1 MNNETTAEVASTAK
15 ETIYLFIKRTFDII
29 AGIFGCILLIPVTI
43 AIKIVNIC
51 HGDFGNVFF
60 TQDRI
65 GKNGKLFKFYKYRSM
80 IPNADKA
87 LEELLANNE
96 DLAKEYKKNKKLN
109 NDPRITAAG
118 KIIRKYSIDE
128 LPQFINVLNGT
139 MSLIGNRPYLPREI
153 PDMGEAYDEII
164 QTKPG
169 ITGYWQV
176 SGRNDIPFFKRLQ
189 LESYYSRHHGFRMDI
204 KIFFK
209 TFKVVFFGR
218 GAK

>member
-1 MNNETTAEVASTAK
+1 MNETTIEYASSLK
-15 ETIYLFIKRTFDII
+15 EMIYLFIKRTFDII
-29 AGIFGCILLIPVTI
+29 AGLFGCLLLVPVTI
-43 AIKIVNIC
+43 IIKIVNIC
-51 HGDFGNVFF
+51 HGDFGSVFF

-80 IPNADKA
+80 IPNADKV
-87 LEELLANNE
+87 LEELLANDE
-96 DLAKEYKKNKKLN
+96 ELAKEYKRNKKLN

-153 PDMGEAYDEII
+153 PDMGESYEEIV

-176 SGRNDIPFFKRLQ
+176 SGRNDIPFYKRLQ
-189 LESYYSRHHGFRMDI
+189 LESYYSRHHGFRMDTS
-204 KIFFK
+204 IFFK